1 MKRILTLA
9 LCATVAG
16 GMFAQ
21 KAVVDQAAKLKGKAD
36 KIAEA
41 RSLIEQASKNPE
53 TANDVRTYYVGGK
66 NEFDLYDNARTKQMI
81 NPQDKSIDP
90 MAMAEQLINGYNMYV
105 RALPLDSVP
114 DEKGKIKAKHSKEII
129 AAFNNHFNDFFN
141 AGGTFYNAKKFY
153 PEAYQA
159 FMIYGMMPQQPY
171 AAKVVKEVPDSVINT
186 AFFNAGLSAYAGNA
200 LPEAANAFK
209 QGRLNN
215 SDNPQNYIYELAC
228 WQYMVNNDSTIEN
241 QAKKE
246 IEEIALAGFKKF
258 GTEPMI
264 FVNNIVN
271 SYILENRAQEALN
284 LVEGQLKNEPENA
297 ALYGL
302 LGYIYDRMDNDEQSI
317 ANYMKATSFANTDYE
332 TLKNAAKKLLK
343 TGTEKL
349 NATEDRAA
357 RQALK
362 DQYFVPAKEITD
374 RAKQIKA
381 DDSDLNYIIDNI
393 DYAITTYFK

>member
-114 DEKGKIKAKHSKEII
+114 DEKGKIKTKHSKEII

-271 SYILENRAQEALN
+271 SYILENRAQEAIN

-317 ANYMKATSFANTDYE
+317 ANYMKAASFANTDYE

>member
-114 DEKGKIKAKHSKEII
+114 DEKGKIKTKHSKEII

-317 ANYMKATSFANTDYE
+317 ANYMKAASFANTDYE

-362 DQYFVPAKEITD
+362 DQYFCLLYTSDA
-374 RAKQIKA
+374 A
-381 DDSDLNYIIDNI
+381 DER
-393 DYAITTYFK
+393 

>member
-114 DEKGKIKAKHSKEII
+114 DEKGKIKTKHSKEII

-317 ANYMKATSFANTDYE
+317 ANYMKAASFANTDYE

-362 DQYFVPAKEITD
+362 LSLIH
-374 RAKQIKA
+374 I
-381 DDSDLNYIIDNI
+381 
-393 DYAITTYFK
+393 

>member
-114 DEKGKIKAKHSKEII
+114 DEKGKIKTKHSKEII

-241 QAKKE
+241 QTKKE

-317 ANYMKATSFANTDYE
+317 ANYMKAASFANTDYE

>member
-317 ANYMKATSFANTDYE
+317 ANYMKAASFANTDYE

>member
-114 DEKGKIKAKHSKEII
+114 DEKGKIKTKHSKEII

-317 ANYMKATSFANTDYE
+317 ANYMKAASFANTDYE

-349 NATEDRAA
+349 NATEDRVA

>member
-114 DEKGKIKAKHSKEII
+114 DEKGKIKTKHSKEII

-317 ANYMKATSFANTDYE
+317 ANYMKAASFANTDYE

>member
-114 DEKGKIKAKHSKEII
+114 DEKGKIKTKHSKEII

-141 AGGTFYNAKKFY
+141 AGGTF
-153 PEAYQA
+153 
-159 FMIYGMMPQQPY
+159 
-171 AAKVVKEVPDSVINT
+171 
-186 AFFNAGLSAYAGNA
+186 
-200 LPEAANAFK
+200 
-209 QGRLNN
+209 
-215 SDNPQNYIYELAC
+215 
-228 WQYMVNNDSTIEN
+228 
-241 QAKKE
+241 
-246 IEEIALAGFKKF
+246 
-258 GTEPMI
+258 
-264 FVNNIVN
+264 
-271 SYILENRAQEALN
+271 
-284 LVEGQLKNEPENA
+284 
-297 ALYGL
+297 
-302 LGYIYDRMDNDEQSI
+302 
-317 ANYMKATSFANTDYE
+317 
-332 TLKNAAKKLLK
+332 
-343 TGTEKL
+343 
-349 NATEDRAA
+349 
-357 RQALK
+357 
-362 DQYFVPAKEITD
+362 
-374 RAKQIKA
+374 
-381 DDSDLNYIIDNI
+381 
-393 DYAITTYFK
+393 

>member
-114 DEKGKIKAKHSKEII
+114 DEKGKIKTKHSKEII

-271 SYILENRAQEALN
+271 SYIRENRAQEALN

-317 ANYMKATSFANTDYE
+317 ANYMKAASFANTDYE

>member
-21 KAVVDQAAKLKGKAD
+21 KAAVDQAAKLKGKAD

-114 DEKGKIKAKHSKEII
+114 DEKGKIKTKHSKEII

-317 ANYMKATSFANTDYE
+317 ANYMKAASFANTDYE